1 MPMHSFAVA
10 AVAALAVDV
19 YTMEQGAH
27 PFERFGHAAICV
39 VADGHPERSRCYNY
53 GTTDFGSPPA
63 ELGWR
68 FLRGDA
74 EFWVSVWPVDRMV
87 AAYARADRTTWRQRL
102 SLTPEEVEAVRAAL
116 EHDALPEHR
125 RYHYHHFLDNCSTR
139 VRDVVDRGTGGR
151 LTRAGDRPFGATY
164 RQLVR
169 RGLAELPAALLAS
182 DLVLGRLADRPLD
195 ARAAMFLPTVLR
207 AEITG
212 QLGAEPV
219 LVHRRRGRAFAEQGP
234 SGRGAVAA
242 LAAALAALA
251 AVGARSRR
259 RRWPLLI
266 PIAAGLGGLG
276 ATLWLVATVSTVP
289 ELRWNEA
296 LLAFWPTDLALP
308 GLRTGALR
316 AYSRVR
322 CGVTLLHVGL
332 LASGLLTQPLLA
344 ALLLPLGVF
353 APLAWARDGALRSG
367 APSGGGRRRPGRPR

>member
-1 MPMHSFAVA
+1 MPLQSFAVA
-10 AVAALAVDV
+10 ALAALAVDV
-19 YTMEQGAH
+19 YTVEQGAH
-27 PFERFGHAAICV
+27 PFERFGHAAICL
-39 VADGHPERSRCYNY
+39 VAEGQPERSRCYNY
-53 GTTDFGSPPA
+53 GTTDFDSPPA

-102 SLTPEEVEAVRAAL
+102 SLTPEQVEAVRVAL

-125 RYHYHHFLDNCSTR
+125 RYRYHHFLDNCSTR

-169 RGLAELPAALLAS
+169 RGLAEFPAALVLS
-182 DLVLGRLADRPLD
+182 DLVLGRLADRSLD

-207 AEITG
+207 AEIAA

-219 LVHRRRGRAFAEQGP
+219 LVYRRRGRAFAERGP
-234 SGRGAVAA
+234 SGRGAVGA
-242 LAAALAALA
+242 LSAGFGAFA
-251 AVGARSRR
+251 AVGARLRR
-259 RRWPLLI
+259 CRWPLLI

-276 ATLWLVATVSTVP
+276 AALWFVAAVSTVP
-289 ELRWNEA
+289 ELRCNEA

-308 GLRTGALR
+308 ALGTGALR
-316 AYSRVR
+316 AYARAR
-322 CGVTLLHVGL
+322 CGVTLLLVGL
-332 LASGLLTQPLLA
+332 LASGLLIQPLLA
-344 ALLLPLGVF
+344 ALLLPLSVF
-353 APLAWARDGALRSG
+353 APLAWARDGAPRPG
-367 APSGGGRRRPGRPR
+367 APPGGWRRRPARPR